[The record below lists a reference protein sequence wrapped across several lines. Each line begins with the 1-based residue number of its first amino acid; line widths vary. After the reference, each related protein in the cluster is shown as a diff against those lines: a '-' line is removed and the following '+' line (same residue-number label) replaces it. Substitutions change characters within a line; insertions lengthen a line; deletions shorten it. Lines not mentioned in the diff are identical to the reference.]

1 MKNNVEMGKEIPF
14 FYRISFLSLNKPKS
28 SLSIKFLVYLTYT
41 TVVLVLL
48 VIVSLSTYSLESNY

>member
-48 VIVSLSTYSLESNY
+48 VIVSLSSYSLESNY